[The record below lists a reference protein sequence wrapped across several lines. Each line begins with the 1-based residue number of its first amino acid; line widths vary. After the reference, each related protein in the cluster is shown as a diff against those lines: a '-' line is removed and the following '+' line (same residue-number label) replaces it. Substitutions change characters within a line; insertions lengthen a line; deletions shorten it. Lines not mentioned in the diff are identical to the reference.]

1 MSYRRILLAAI
12 GGAVAATAW
21 LLRPALAPDWSA
33 AEVSQIESLWI
44 ERLPAP
50 PADPT
55 NAVADDP
62 RAAAFGHT
70 LFFDTRFS
78 ANQAISCA
86 TCHQPI
92 LHFTDGL
99 KKGVALGMSR
109 RNTPSIVGAA
119 YSPWLYWDG
128 RRDSLWSQALSPLE
142 DPNEHGSNRMQIV
155 RTVRESASLRS
166 PYEEIF
172 GPLPDFTDSRRFP
185 NAAAPGINAEL
196 NAAWRSMTNADRAS
210 VDRAFANIGKALAA
224 YERRLV
230 PAPARFDRYA
240 AAVVAGDVS
249 MQRETMT
256 AQEAF
261 GLRLFIGK
269 ARCTECHNGPLF
281 TNNEFHNTGI
291 LSAPG
296 DLPDRGRA
304 EGLRQVRAD
313 PFNCAGPFSDAAEPY
328 CAELKFARE
337 GIELIGAVRTPSLR
351 NLQHT
356 APFMHR
362 GQLATLPEVVEHYD
376 EAPLAMIGHNE
387 AKPLSLSARERS
399 ALVAFLQTLFSS
411 PGADERWLTSPQS
424 AVSPQTPAAAEA
436 SRLSRA
442 DYAGVSQR

>member
-1 MSYRRILLAAI
+1 MSYRRILLAAAF
-12 GGAVAATAW
+12 GALAATIW
-21 LLRPALAPDWSA
+21 MWRPAQAPNWSPD
-33 AEVSQIESLWI
+33 EISQIESLWI
-44 ERLPAP
+44 ENLPPP

-55 NAVADDP
+55 NAVADDA
-62 RAAAFGHT
+62 RAAELGHA

-78 ANQAISCA
+78 ANRAIACA

-92 LHFTDGL
+92 RHFSDGL
-99 KKGVALGMSR
+99 RKGVALGMSK
-109 RNTPSIVGAA
+109 RNTPSVVGTA

-155 RTVRESASLRS
+155 RTVSEAADLRRR
-166 PYEEIF
+166 YEHVF
-172 GPLPDFTDSRRFP
+172 GPLPDFSDGRRFP
-185 NAAAPGINAEL
+185 DNAAPGVHSEL
-196 NAAWRSMTNADRAS
+196 DAAWQSMTDADRTT
-210 VDRAFANIGKALAA
+210 VNGVFTNLGKALAA
-224 YERRLV
+224 YERQLM

-240 AAVVAGDVS
+240 AAVAKGDKPA
-249 MQRETMT
+249 QRDAMS

-304 EGLRQVRAD
+304 EGLRLVRAD
-313 PFNCAGPFSDAAEPY
+313 PFNCAGAYSDAEAPY
-328 CAELKFARE
+328 CAELEFARE
-337 GIELIGAVRTPSLR
+337 GSELIGAVRTPSLR
-351 NLQHT
+351 NLQNT

-362 GQLATLPEVVEHYD
+362 GQLATLLEVVEHYD

-387 AKPLSLSARERS
+387 AKPLSLSGRERR
-399 ALVAFLQTLFSS
+399 AMVAFLQTLFSA
-411 PGADERWLTSPQS
+411 PAADERWMT
-424 AVSPQTPAAAEA
+424 APAAAA
-436 SRLSRA
+436 DRQRPAATGVPQVSRDHSA
-442 DYAGVSQR
+442 AVTEQ